1 MEGDPV
7 GGGGGVLGLGEE
19 ELEHGGRV
27 RHELAGEPAA
37 RRGVHPGVPALV
49 LHDLLGE
56 HSEQLHHGGV
66 GEVPHPR
73 EEAVHPAL
81 GSERQRRERQGD
93 LREQPRRAEAE
104 PPRRE
109 EERVEEVGNLLRR
122 GATTGG
128 GGGALDLPPEHLRGE
143 EEQVGGRGRVAR
155 GRRGQQRG
163 GHPPRLRRPLKREE
177 PLVGR
182 EPRRRVVVVAAAV
195 VERVHRG
202 GEPRPQLRRLR
213 VHRGGGGEVGR
224 VDSVGEKGEGE
235 EGTEGIGPSGRQ
247 RTDERV
253 GWDAIF
259 FLFYFSFRLLF
270 TPFLGHFPESMTG
283 LVAPLASALMWICLI
298 GLASDFQ
305 ILNLEKSGTA
315 RWWPRVAR
323 IKTK

>member
-104 PPRRE
+104 PPAARRSAS
-109 EERVEEVGNLLRR
+109 RRWATSCGVGQPP
-122 GATTGG
+122 AAA
-128 GGGALDLPPEHLRGE
+128 GALDLPPEHLRGE
-143 EEQVGGRGRVAR
+143 EEQVGGRG
-155 GRRGQQRG
+155 GGRG
-163 GHPPRLRRPLKREE
+163 GAASSEVATPRLRRPLKREE

-224 VDSVGEKGEGE
+224 VDSVGEKGGE

-259 FLFYFSFRLLF
+259 FSFLFFVSPFFLLLF
-270 TPFLGHFPESMTG
+270 WVIF
-283 LVAPLASALMWICLI
+283 
-298 GLASDFQ
+298 
-305 ILNLEKSGTA
+305 
-315 RWWPRVAR
+315 RRV
-323 IKTK
+323 

>member
-143 EEQVGGRGRVAR
+143 EEQVGGRGGWPGAAR
-155 GRRGQQRG
+155 PAARWP
-163 GHPPRLRRPLKREE
+163 PPRLRRPLKREE

-202 GEPRPQLRRLR
+202 GEPRRSSDASASIAAAAARWGAWIRLGRRG
-213 VHRGGGGEVGR
+213 RGRRGRRGLGR
-224 VDSVGEKGEGE
+224 VAGSARMSELGGM
-235 EGTEGIGPSGRQ
+235 RF
-247 RTDERV
+247 
-253 GWDAIF
+253 F